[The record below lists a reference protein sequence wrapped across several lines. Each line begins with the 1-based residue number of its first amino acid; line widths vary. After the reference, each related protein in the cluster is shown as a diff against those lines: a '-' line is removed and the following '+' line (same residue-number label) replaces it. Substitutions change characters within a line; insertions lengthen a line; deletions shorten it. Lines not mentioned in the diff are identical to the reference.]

1 METGARGTDGA
12 NAWKTAVEQGGKEDH
27 DTASI
32 HPRNT
37 EEGRARVT
45 ESRHSDALL
54 VRNHLFTVQLISWEK
69 RNVSLRKVRKEL
81 AGTRQGNI
89 VAAFVS

>member
-12 NAWKTAVEQGGKEDH
+12 NAWKTAGEQGGKEDH

-37 EEGRARVT
+37 EEGRAKGT
-45 ESRHSDALL
+45 ESRHNDVLL
-54 VRNHLFTVQLISWEK
+54 V
-69 RNVSLRKVRKEL
+69 
-81 AGTRQGNI
+81 
-89 VAAFVS
+89 

>member
-12 NAWKTAVEQGGKEDH
+12 NAWKTAVEQEGKEDH

-37 EEGRARVT
+37 EEGRARGT
-45 ESRHSDALL
+45 ESRHNDALL
-54 VRNHLFTVQLISWEK
+54 VRNHLFIVQLISFIHCTLSRG
-69 RNVSLRKVRKEL
+69 RN
-81 AGTRQGNI
+81 GTEALGK
-89 VAAFVS
+89 